1 MGSVNEVTLVGHL
14 GADAEVRQMS
24 NGTSVATLSVAT
36 SERWAD
42 KGSGEMKEKTEWHRV
57 VLFGKQAESLRPY
70 LVKGK
75 LIHVGGSI
83 TYRTYEKDGET
94 KYSTE
99 IKARRLNLLGGKVDE
114 NAGDRAPQQ
123 APLTVEDIPF

>member
-14 GADAEVRQMS
+14 GADAEVRETS
-24 NGTSVATLSVAT
+24 NGTPVATLSVAT
-36 SERWAD
+36 SERWSD

-57 VLFGKQAESLRPY
+57 VLFGNQAASLRPY

-94 KYSTE
+94 KYTTE
-99 IKARRLNLLGGKVDE
+99 IKARRLNLLGGKAD
-114 NAGDRAPQQ
+114 GDASATSNQDS
-123 APLTVEDIPF
+123 LTADDIPF

>member
-14 GADAEVRQMS
+14 GADAEVRETS
-24 NGTSVATLSVAT
+24 NGTPVATLSVAT
-36 SERWAD
+36 SERWSD

-57 VLFGKQAESLRPY
+57 VLFGNQAESLRPY

-94 KYSTE
+94 KYTTE
-99 IKARRLNLLGGKVDE
+99 IKARRLNLLGGKVD
-114 NAGDRAPQQ
+114 GDASGLQQ
-123 APLTVEDIPF
+123 APLTEKDIPF

>member
-14 GADAEVRQMS
+14 GADAEVRETS
-24 NGTSVATLSVAT
+24 NGTPVATLSVAT
-36 SERWAD
+36 SERWSD

-57 VLFGKQAESLRPY
+57 VLFGNQAASLRPY

-94 KYSTE
+94 KYTTE
-99 IKARRLNLLGGKVDE
+99 IKARRLNLLGGKVD
-114 NAGDRAPQQ
+114 GDASGLQQ
-123 APLTVEDIPF
+123 APLTEKDILTF

>member
-14 GADAEVRQMS
+14 GADAEVRETS
-24 NGTSVATLSVAT
+24 NGTPVATLSVAT
-36 SERWAD
+36 SERWSD

-94 KYSTE
+94 KYTTE
-99 IKARRLNLLGGKVDE
+99 IKARRLNLLGGKVD
-114 NAGDRAPQQ
+114 GDASGLQQ
-123 APLTVEDIPF
+123 GPLTEEDIPF